1 MGSAVMWPVPG
12 AGGGRTAMPKRI
24 RQWIVDRQWTV
35 VVLPVFLALFTDFA
49 RRWW

>member
-1 MGSAVMWPVPG
+1 MGSAVVWPVPG
-12 AGGGRTAMPKRI
+12 AGGGRTAMLKRI
-24 RQWIVDRQWTV
+24 RQSIV